1 MYQTPK
7 SPEVTDESTSHPMMR
22 RSLTALA
29 ITLVTIPTGI
39 AWRML
44 PLGLPWFFYKYGG
57 SFLWAVALYWF
68 IATLFPKLYPI
79 ALATFS
85 ALAALIVEF
94 SRLVPQSTIDAFRL
108 TLAGQ
113 LILGRFFSF
122 KNIAAYLLAIVLSAL
137 LDHRLAPGRKLAPM
151 TAPQTSPQ
159 LN

>member
-1 MYQTPK
+1 
-7 SPEVTDESTSHPMMR
+7 MMS
-22 RSLTALA
+22 RSLTALV

-44 PLGLPWFFYKYGG
+44 PLGLPWFLYKYGG

-68 IATLFPKLYPI
+68 IAALLPKLSPL
-79 ALATFS
+79 ALATIS
-85 ALAALIVEF
+85 TLIALLVEF

-122 KNIAAYLLAIVLSAL
+122 KNIAAYLFAIVCSTAVDHYLRPGHAFIKTVRLSA
-137 LDHRLAPGRKLAPM
+137 
-151 TAPQTSPQ
+151 S
-159 LN
+159 

>member
-1 MYQTPK
+1 
-7 SPEVTDESTSHPMMR
+7 MR

-68 IATLFPKLYPI
+68 IATLLPKLAPP
-79 ALATFS
+79 ALATISTLIAF
-85 ALAALIVEF
+85 IVEF
-94 SRLVPQSTIDAFRL
+94 SRLVPQSTIDAFRV

-122 KNIAAYLLAIVLSAL
+122 KNITAYLLAIACSAAV
-137 LDHRLAPGRKLAPM
+137 DHYLHPGRAFIK
-151 TAPQTSPQ
+151 Q
-159 LN
+159 

>member
-1 MYQTPK
+1 
-7 SPEVTDESTSHPMMR
+7 MMR

-29 ITLVTIPTGI
+29 IVLVTIPIGI
-39 AWRML
+39 GWRML

-68 IATLFPKLYPI
+68 IATLFPKLYPT
-79 ALATFS
+79 ALASIS

-122 KNIAAYLLAIVLSAL
+122 KNIAAYLLAIAFSAL
-137 LDHRLAPGRKLAPM
+137 LDHYLGPGRSFAKTKTIRLSMP
-151 TAPQTSPQ
+151 
-159 LN
+159 